1 MHAGYSQHAHEQ
13 MHAGYSS
20 VSVLVTQDSLLPLH
34 LGFWRSEDAYKAD
47 PLLSAVEPLT
57 AEVCC
62 FWQADAYFMPHCHRS
77 WGRLGW

>member
-1 MHAGYSQHAHEQ
+1 MSCRAAHLSADSHKQ

-20 VSVLVTQDSLLPLH
+20 VSVLVTQDSLPPLR
-34 LGFWRSEDAYKAD
+34 LGFWRSEDAYEAD

-62 FWQADAYFMPHCHRS
+62 C
-77 WGRLGW
+77 